1 MERTFPAPSSAT
13 ADARRLFLDYLD
25 FYRST
30 IEEKLSGMSE
40 ADLRRSRLPSGWTP
54 IELLKH
60 LVFMEQRW
68 LVWGFAAE
76 PVDAPWGDRGAADRW
91 RVADDETLPDLLAAL
106 HRGGTRTREIVE
118 RADLEAL
125 GGVGGRFGS
134 GEDPPTLIW
143 ILFHVLQEYAR
154 HAGHL
159 DIARELADGSMGE

>member
-1 MERTFPAPSSAT
+1 MERTFPAPSADT
-13 ADARRLFLDYLD
+13 ADVRRLVLDYLD

-40 ADLRRSRLPSGWTP
+40 TDLRSTRLPSGWTP

-76 PVDAPWGDRGAADRW
+76 PVEAPWGDRGPDDRW
-91 RVADDETLPDLLAAL
+91 HVADDETLPELLAAL
-106 HRGGTRTREIVE
+106 HHGGMRTREIVE
-118 RADLEAL
+118 GSELDAL
-125 GGVGGRFGS
+125 GSVGGRFGS
-134 GEDPPTLIW
+134 DPPPPTLIW

-159 DIARELADGSMGE
+159 DIVRELADGNVGE